1 MYLMRTILLL
11 ISGLIILFSCNNED
25 DVQNTVYKNEYGRR
39 FIIFQDSLG
48 SSVVKDSGVIRVS
61 KNNNLYKF
69 DFELMNQT
77 KIDPIENIQME
88 MTGSNSL
95 RNINWTPTKFI
106 LLSRDSINISYQD
119 GKRYWLVNAIK

>member
-11 ISGLIILFSCNNED
+11 IFGLIILFSCNNED

-48 SSVVKDSGVIRVS
+48 NSIVKDSGTIRVS

>member
-1 MYLMRTILLL
+1 MRTILLL

-48 SSVVKDSGVIRVS
+48 NSIVKDSGTIRVS

>member
-1 MYLMRTILLL
+1 MRTILLL
-11 ISGLIILFSCNNED
+11 IFGLIILFSCNNGD

-48 SSVVKDSGVIRVS
+48 NSIVKDSGTIRVS

-69 DFELMNQT
+69 DFELMNRT

>member
-1 MYLMRTILLL
+1 MRTILLL
-11 ISGLIILFSCNNED
+11 IFGLIILFSCNNGD

-48 SSVVKDSGVIRVS
+48 SSVVKDSGTIRVS

-69 DFELMNQT
+69 DFELMNRT

>member
-1 MYLMRTILLL
+1 MRTILLL
-11 ISGLIILFSCNNED
+11 IFGLIILFSCNNED

-48 SSVVKDSGVIRVS
+48 NSIVKDSGTIRVS

-106 LLSRDSINISYQD
+106 MLSRDSINISYQD

>member
-1 MYLMRTILLL
+1 MRTILLL
-11 ISGLIILFSCNNED
+11 IFGLIILFSCNNED

-48 SSVVKDSGVIRVS
+48 NSIVKDSGTIRVS

-106 LLSRDSINISYQD
+106 MLSRDSINISYQD
-119 GKRYWLVNAIK
+119 GKRYWLVNGIK

>member
-11 ISGLIILFSCNNED
+11 IFGLIILFSCYNGD

-48 SSVVKDSGVIRVS
+48 SSVVKDSGTIRVS

-69 DFELMNQT
+69 DFELMNRT